1 MNPVIKIFLVKY
13 LHSGTKNRYVDTF
26 FHNECRLCLRWS
38 RSILYG
44 TKIIL
49 YFFTH
54 KAHPKRWKSVPLST
68 LLSPSVLSFFWS
80 LTLYLAFYAPW
91 LEAVC
96 LEKKIQVLIKFESRG
111 PLPTRDKGVSTRPK
125 QQGRLVRIFWPD
137 QSNLKYDK
145 FMILFFYTDST
156 HEVKTRHAY
165 GISTPWCY
173 NRLQKLTWG
182 TRNGNSV
189 CLLHS
194 KVILKILKLNIL
206 YSLFV

>member
-1 MNPVIKIFLVKY
+1 MGQKLYYTSSLIRHTLKDEKVSLCQLYLV
-13 LHSGTKNRYVDTF
+13 
-26 FHNECRLCLRWS
+26 
-38 RSILYG
+38 
-44 TKIIL
+44 
-49 YFFTH
+49 
-54 KAHPKRWKSVPLST
+54 
-68 LLSPSVLSFFWS
+68 LLSCLFFLKYNIIPCFVCS
-80 LTLYLAFYAPW
+80 LAW
-91 LEAVC
+91 GC
-96 LEKKIQVLIKFESRG
+96 LFGKKIQVLIKFESRG

-125 QQGRLVRIFWPD
+125 QQGRFVRIFGPD

-194 KVILKILKLNIL
+194 KVILKILKLNTL
-206 YSLFV
+206 YFLFV

>member
-1 MNPVIKIFLVKY
+1 MGQKLYYISSLIRHTLKDEKVSLCQLYLV
-13 LHSGTKNRYVDTF
+13 
-26 FHNECRLCLRWS
+26 
-38 RSILYG
+38 
-44 TKIIL
+44 
-49 YFFTH
+49 
-54 KAHPKRWKSVPLST
+54 
-68 LLSPSVLSFFWS
+68 LLSCLFFKFNIIPCLFMLLGLRQSVW
-80 LTLYLAFYAPW
+80 
-91 LEAVC
+91 
-96 LEKKIQVLIKFESRG
+96 KKYRFSSKFESRG

-194 KVILKILKLNIL
+194 KVILKILKLNIF
-206 YSLFV
+206 YSVFV

>member
-1 MNPVIKIFLVKY
+1 MVKY

-68 LLSPSVLSFFWS
+68 LLSPSVLSFFLKFNIIPCFLCS
-80 LTLYLAFYAPW
+80 LAWGSLFG
-91 LEAVC
+91 
-96 LEKKIQVLIKFESRG
+96 KKIQVLIKFESRG

-125 QQGRLVRIFWPD
+125 QQGRFVRIFGPD

-206 YSLFV
+206 YSLIVQVLYSIH

>member
-1 MNPVIKIFLVKY
+1 MKKCPFVNFTQSFCLVFFL
-13 LHSGTKNRYVDTF
+13 
-26 FHNECRLCLRWS
+26 
-38 RSILYG
+38 
-44 TKIIL
+44 
-49 YFFTH
+49 
-54 KAHPKRWKSVPLST
+54 
-68 LLSPSVLSFFWS
+68 S

-189 CLLHS
+189 CLFHS
-194 KVILKILKLNIL
+194 KVIRKILKLNIL